1 MAISPRGSIRLEKE
15 QKQPGTRRGGENS
28 RRDLVL
34 VENEARAR
42 VERLKCE
49 RKPTGWIWELYRG
62 FVSRKR
68 QENLGIESAG
78 GRIWFGCAEEGEG
91 AGLAAPR
98 VSERSTGARP
108 SVTERGGR
116 RGKSARRELGRLGRA
131 QGWGELL
138 GFGYWPRPR

>member
-1 MAISPRGSIRLEKE
+1 MNAAIQLAGVRRLRDSVHKNSNRAHGREEESVAISPRGSIRLEKE

-68 QENLGIESAG
+68 QENPGIESVG
-78 GRIWFGCAEEGEG
+78 ERI
-91 AGLAAPR
+91 
-98 VSERSTGARP
+98 RS
-108 SVTERGGR
+108 
-116 RGKSARRELGRLGRA
+116 
-131 QGWGELL
+131 
-138 GFGYWPRPR
+138 